1 MRYAV
6 PVTDGRLAAH
16 FGHCEQFAIFDVDE
30 TARTIV
36 KKELLASPEHQPGLL
51 PRWLAEEGVTAV
63 IAGGMGMR
71 AQTLF
76 QENRIHVVVG
86 ALGDDPQQVVIDHLN
101 GTLATGDNVC
111 DH

>member
-6 PVTDGRLAAH
+6 PVTDGKLAAH
-16 FGHCEQFAIFDVDE
+16 FGHCQHFAIFDVDE

-36 KKELLASPEHQPGLL
+36 KKELLTSPEHQPGLL

-63 IAGGMGMR
+63 LDGGMGMR
-71 AQTLF
+71 AQTIF
-76 QENRIHVVVG
+76 SENRIHVVIG
-86 ALGDDPQQVVIDHLN
+86 AQGDDPERVVLDYLQ
-101 GTLATGDNVC
+101 GTLAIGDNVC